1 MGLFRFT
8 NVFMSD
14 EKESKYYEFLKL
26 WDTLVIVKN
35 GDFLPQPWY
44 FFGKICEIVSCNNKM
59 KFVIENAEIMKV
71 LILLDNV
78 GIVRLNAWYI

>member
-1 MGLFRFT
+1 MYGSLGLFRFT

-14 EKESKYYEFLKL
+14 EISYYEFLKL
-26 WDTLVIVKN
+26 C
-35 GDFLPQPWY
+35 QE
-44 FFGKICEIVSCNNKM
+44 ICEIVSCNNKM

-78 GIVRLNAWYI
+78 GIVRLNA

>member
-1 MGLFRFT
+1 MYCSLGLFRFT

-26 WDTLVIVKN
+26 C
-35 GDFLPQPWY
+35 QE
-44 FFGKICEIVSCNNKM
+44 ICEIVSCNNKM

-78 GIVRLNAWYI
+78 GIVRLNA